1 MLILLR
7 GILQIFDSMFL
18 FGLYF
23 PSVTVLVYIVVDFLS
38 LVVLCIHTFFIVFP
52 SFHPLDHFFHSFNSF
67 PVIVLDLHIW
77 HIMIGPSELT
87 SQNPLQ
93 LFPVLLLDILHV
105 LFERLLLIFLIDV
118 NSIIDQFLQ
127 LLIKMI
133 PILLF
138 CVIFLV
144 DSLDMV
150 VIVFIVRPQLGLL
163 LEKLFGTLKLLLTFL
178 FLLLDYHG
186 DLAKFL
192 ELRELQGLSQGFL

>member
-1 MLILLR
+1 
-7 GILQIFDSMFL
+7 
-18 FGLYF
+18 
-23 PSVTVLVYIVVDFLS
+23 
-38 LVVLCIHTFFIVFP
+38 
-52 SFHPLDHFFHSFNSF
+52 
-67 PVIVLDLHIW
+67 
-77 HIMIGPSELT
+77 
-87 SQNPLQ
+87 
-93 LFPVLLLDILHV
+93 
-105 LFERLLLIFLIDV
+105 
-118 NSIIDQFLQ
+118 
-127 LLIKMI
+127 MI